1 VEDIMLGSL
10 SRRAMIAAAG
20 TMAGSAAFAAPLL
33 PGGPKTTASPG
44 PGDNAAGPVDFTK
57 LGVKGPENFDTFGCK
72 VFNESPNTP
81 DFVTAN
87 AYFERKVFTD
97 GETVMPDGNRVRH
110 WGFEDPLK
118 APGLKTRPSPVIRVQ
133 QGDLVHT
140 KFEAAQGTHTLHQHG
155 IQPTTMN
162 DGVGHVSFEVNGHYI
177 YQWQPTVPGTYFY
190 HCHKNTVLH
199 FKMGLYGL
207 LVVDPKP
214 DADGPTKGR
223 VRAFAGG
230 PLYDVEKFWVL
241 DDIDPK
247 YQNLNHDAG
256 LCGEDVGLNIYK
268 PRYFLI
274 TGTPTRPK
282 VATDAQKVTAR
293 KGEKILIRL
302 LNASYSVLKVTL
314 AVPATII
321 STDGNPLND
330 LWNGPVPVGAGEPI
344 YLTSAQR
351 RGLLI
356 DTNLLPPNSYPVS
369 FEYQDWLTRKPH
381 NLGQALYEGTS
392 STFIQVT

>member
-10 SRRAMIAAAG
+10 SRRAVIAAAG

-33 PGGPKTTASPG
+33 PGGPKTTASAG

-57 LGVKGPENFDTFGCK
+57 TGVRGQETFGSFGCQ
-72 VFNESPNTP
+72 VFHDNPNTP
-81 DFVTAN
+81 DFLTAN

-97 GETVMPDGNRVRH
+97 GETVMPDGNRVHH
-110 WGFEDPLK
+110 WGFEDTLK

-133 QGDLVHT
+133 EGDLVHT
-140 KFEAAQGTHTLHQHG
+140 KVEVSQNTHTLHQHG
-155 IQPTTMN
+155 IEPTTMN
-162 DGVGHVSFEVNGHYI
+162 DGVGHVSFEVSGHYI
-177 YQWQPTVPGTYFY
+177 YQWQPTIPGTYFY

-207 LVVDPKP
+207 LIVDPKP
-214 DADGPTKGR
+214 IPGTNKVP
-223 VRAFAGG
+223 AFTGG
-230 PLYDVEKFWVL
+230 PEYQVEKFWVL

-256 LCGEDVGLNIYK
+256 LCGEDVGLNIFK

-282 VATDAQKVTAR
+282 VPALEQKISATRDQ
-293 KGEKILIRL
+293 KILIRL

-314 AVPATII
+314 GVPCMII

-330 LWNGPVPVGAGEPI
+330 LWNGFIPVDAGVPI
-344 YLTSAQR
+344 YLTTAQR

-356 DTNLLPPNSYPVS
+356 DPKLLAPKSYPVY
-369 FEYQDWLTRKPH
+369 FEFQDWLTRKPH
-381 NLGQALYEGTS
+381 NLGHPLYEGTS
-392 STFIQVT
+392 TTVIQIT